1 MKFDVG
7 VVEDGGEFWVISKV
21 ISCDLLTLD
30 LGEQYVRLSSEAAK
44 EVKAALEVGFLVQVP
59 KDLGREVQVVDLNIK
74 QLDELT
80 AKKQVAKSLVNKFF
94 NTHLEALSIIDIYAY
109 TAIFSKFAARGIFIT
124 DENVDKVRELY
135 TVRKED
141 LKDRDDA
148 YVDIILSNSEED
160 LQDLQELV
168 DAQDKMK
175 RVYEIY
181 KKVKETEKSIE
192 VASSVD
198 EVEKVRNDFF
208 HSVMFPGV

>member
-21 ISCDLLTLD
+21 VTCDLMTLD
-30 LGEQYVRLSSEAAK
+30 LGEQYVRLSSEASK
-44 EVKAALEVGFLVQVP
+44 EVNAALQVGFLVQVP
-59 KDLGREVQVVDLNIK
+59 KNLGREIQLRDLKIE
-74 QLDELT
+74 QIDEIS
-80 AKKQVAKSLVNKFF
+80 AKKQIAKSLINKFL
-94 NTHLEALSIIDIYAY
+94 NTRLEALSIIDVYAY

-124 DENVDKVRELY
+124 DDNVDKVKELY
-135 TVRKED
+135 TVKKED

-181 KKVKETEKSIE
+181 KKGKETEKSIDD
-192 VASSVD
+192 SSTLE
-198 EVEKVRNDFF
+198 EVEKIKNDFF
-208 HSVMFPGV
+208 HDVMFPGL